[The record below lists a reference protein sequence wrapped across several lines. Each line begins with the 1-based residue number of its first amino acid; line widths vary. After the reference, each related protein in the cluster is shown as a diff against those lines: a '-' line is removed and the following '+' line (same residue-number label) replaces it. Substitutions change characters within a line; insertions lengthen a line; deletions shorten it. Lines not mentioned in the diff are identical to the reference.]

1 MFLHTQI
8 HKLHTY
14 LLKFYSLCIF
24 FMPINKSTYFI
35 NTKKNFIASHGIIA
49 CCLCTSFSMLASF
62 SPKTTTLH
70 SIRNFEI
77 TNFKQNEKKKKRKK
91 KRCSSSRET
100 EGAVWCKWFPSKER
114 YSHEITVILLYRV
127 GQRNFWVGLIYS

>member
-1 MFLHTQI
+1 
-8 HKLHTY
+8 
-14 LLKFYSLCIF
+14 
-24 FMPINKSTYFI
+24 MPINKSTYFI

-77 TNFKQNEKKKKRKK
+77 TNFKQNEKKKEGRKD
-91 KRCSSSRET
+91 
-100 EGAVWCKWFPSKER
+100 VPQ
-114 YSHEITVILLYRV
+114 V
-127 GQRNFWVGLIYS
+127 GKQKGQFGVSDSLPRKDIPMKSLSYFCIGWGRGISE